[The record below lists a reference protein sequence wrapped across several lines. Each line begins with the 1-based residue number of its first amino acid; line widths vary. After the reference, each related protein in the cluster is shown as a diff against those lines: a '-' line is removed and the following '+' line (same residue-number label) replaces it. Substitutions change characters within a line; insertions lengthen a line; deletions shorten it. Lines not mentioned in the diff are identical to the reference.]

1 MKQKLK
7 RALLVLC
14 MVASFF
20 TLSAC
25 SSTADIAAADTVDE
39 QTAAYI
45 CQVTESLLQQI
56 TSFDEAGAEAAEA
69 QLMKEDQ
76 NVLASGLASWINVMD
91 DTGAYD
97 AVVSSEAAVNEEG
110 EYYCTI
116 IAHFANRNV
125 EFKVFWN
132 LDDQTMEPTSISIAP
147 EYTVGE
153 NMTRAALNTV
163 LGMGTVFIVLIF
175 ISLLI
180 GCFKYINVFEQKMK
194 AKAEAAAP
202 APAPAPAPVL
212 AAAVEEEEELVDDLE
227 LVAVIT
233 AAIAAATNSSADGL
247 VVRSIKRAPGAKW
260 KRA

>member
-25 SSTADIAAADTVDE
+25 SSTADTTEAETVDA
-39 QTAAYI
+39 QMATYI
-45 CQVTESLLQQI
+45 CQVTESLLEQI
-56 TSFDEAGAEAAEA
+56 TSFDEEGAKIAEA
-69 QLMKEDQ
+69 QLMKEKQ
-76 NVLASGLASWINVMD
+76 TVLAGGLATWVNVMN

-97 AVVSSEAAVNEEG
+97 SVIFSEAAVDEEG
-110 EYYCTI
+110 EYYCTVD
-116 IAHFANRNV
+116 ARFANRNV

-132 LDDQTMEPTSISIAP
+132 LDNQTMEPTSISIAP

-153 NMTRAALNTV
+153 NMTRAAMNTV
-163 LGMGTVFIVLIF
+163 MGMGTVFVVLIF
-175 ISLLI
+175 ISLI
-180 GCFKYINVFEQKMK
+180 IYSFKFISIFENKLK
-194 AKAEAAAP
+194 AKSAPAAP
-202 APAPAPAPVL
+202 APAAAPVPV
-212 AAAVEEEEELVDDLE
+212 AAAPVEEEELVDDLE

-233 AAIAAATNSSADGL
+233 AAIAAATNSSTDGL